1 MSQTNLKLFTSNRL
15 EILAKKLARIVQTP
29 LPTPFTPEII
39 VVQSQ
44 GMERWISMELARL
57 NGISANCSFPFPNAF
72 LENIFKKLIPDLPEV
87 SPFEPEMMTFRLMKI
102 IPACAGTKGF
112 ENLQAYLVEDGNQ
125 LKLYQLAG
133 RLADLFDQYQVFRPR
148 LLFQWEQSKEEK
160 KSPDVW
166 QARLWRELS
175 HGHEGLHR
183 ARLRETLLKQI
194 ADMRLEPAR
203 LPARVSLFGI
213 SHLPLFH
220 LQAFAELS
228 RLIEVNLFLIEPC
241 REYWADIRSD
251 REIKKIRRKNP
262 RVAENIEWYHFEKGN
277 RLLAAMGA
285 LGRDF
290 LKLISDL
297 DCDIYEQFAEP
308 QEHSIL
314 SCLQSDILNLR
325 DREINMAPDPPGSS
339 IGSPPDRD
347 NISGS
352 QSDVFQLSEHDT
364 SVQVHSCHSP
374 MREIEVLHDNLLAMF
389 EDDSDLMP
397 KDIMVMTPDIEKY
410 APYIHAVFDS
420 QTEPSLRI
428 PYSVADQSPRTEG
441 RVIEGFL
448 ALFDINDGR
457 FGAVQV
463 LSLLEYPGIKERFN
477 LAESDIEL
485 IERWVTDTQI
495 RWGIDADSRLEAG
508 FCGFP
513 ENTWQAGL
521 QRLILGYAMPGL
533 QHHMFSGILPYDN
546 IEGGDA
552 RTLGNFLSFIDRLI
566 SWSQKLAQ
574 PQTLRS
580 WQKTLAALVDRF
592 FKPDESQEKQ
602 LQVLRNFLDNLADI
616 EYQADFH
623 DKIQPAVIKSY
634 LKSRLDQNRY
644 GSGFLTGGVT
654 FCAMLP
660 MRSIPFKII
669 CLIGM
674 SNDAYPRDFQPLNF
688 DLIARHPQ
696 PGDRSRRNDDKYL
709 FLESILSARQKLY
722 ISYVGHSIQ
731 DNSPLPP
738 SVLVSELLDTIEKSF
753 VGPDRRS
760 PLGKIV
766 TQHRLQAF
774 SSWYFRSGTGLF
786 SYSIDNMLA
795 SRAEKTNPPS
805 FFDTRIPL
813 SPEETAQAQKLD
825 LDSLGRF
832 FSNPTRFFIQTRLGI
847 FLADNMSKL
856 AERENFVLIAL
867 EKYLVEQNL
876 LKARLSGSDLA
887 DFKPVQK
894 ALGQLPHGHVGDFSY
909 SQMRIEVEDFVSK
922 ISRFT
927 DAGPCNPLDIDAH
940 MVGFDLRGRMSG
952 ITEYGWVHIRYAR
965 NNARDILSSWIY
977 HLVMCHEAPP
987 EYPRTSF
994 LICKDSAIQ
1003 FGSVPEC
1010 KPLLENLL
1018 NLFRSGLEEPI
1029 HFFPETSHEY
1039 ARQKLIKSL
1048 SDQAALAKADQKW
1061 QGGNSP
1067 RKFTHAE
1074 SDDRY
1079 YDLCF
1084 RRKDPLDDEFSK
1096 IALMVFEPLFEHSRE
1111 IVL

>member
-1 MSQTNLKLFTSNRL
+1 MSQTNLKLFASNRF
-15 EILAKKLARIVQTP
+15 EILAKQLAGVVQTP

-39 VVQSQ
+39 VVQSR

-57 NGISANCSFPFPNAF
+57 NGISANCFFPFPNAF
-72 LENIFKKLIPDLPEV
+72 LENIFKELIPNLPDV
-87 SPFEPEMMTFRLMKI
+87 SPFDPEIMTFRLMKI
-102 IPACAGTKGF
+102 IPQCAGQKGF
-112 ENLQAYLVEDGNQ
+112 ENLQAYLVEDGNH

-133 RLADLFDQYQVFRPR
+133 RIADLFDQYQVFRPQ
-148 LLFQWEQSKEEK
+148 LLFRWEQSKEEK
-160 KSPDVW
+160 KPPDVW
-166 QARLWRELS
+166 QAGLWRELS
-175 HGHEGLHR
+175 RGYERLHR

-194 ADMRLEPAR
+194 RDLRLDPAR

-220 LQAFAELS
+220 LQTFAELS

-241 REYWADIRSD
+241 REYWADIMSE
-251 REIKKIRRKNP
+251 REVKKIRRKNP
-262 RVAENIEWYHFEKGN
+262 QVAENIEWYHFEKGN
-277 RLLAAMGA
+277 RLLANMGT

-297 DCDIYEQFAEP
+297 DCDIFEQFAEP
-308 QEHSIL
+308 QEHSML

-325 DREINMAPDPPGSS
+325 DREFNMNTGPPGLPSD
-339 IGSPPDRD
+339 IDH
-347 NISGS
+347 ISGS
-352 QSDVFQLSEHDT
+352 QSEIFQLSEHDT

-389 EDDSDLMP
+389 EEDSDLMP
-397 KDIMVMTPDIEKY
+397 KDIIVMTPDIEKY

-420 QTEPSLRI
+420 QTDKSLRI
-428 PYSVADQSPRTEG
+428 PYSVADQSPRTES
-441 RVIEGFL
+441 RMIEGFL

-463 LSLLEYPGIKERFN
+463 LSLLEYPGMKERFD

-495 RWGIDADSRLEAG
+495 RWGIDADSRLDAG
-508 FCGFP
+508 LSGFT
-513 ENTWQAGL
+513 ENTWQSGL

-533 QHHMFSGILPYDN
+533 QHHMFNGILPYDN

-552 RTLGNFLSFIDRLI
+552 QTLGNFLSFIERLI
-566 SWSQKLAQ
+566 SWSKKLAQ

-580 WQKTLAALVDRF
+580 WQMTLAALVDRF
-592 FKPDESQEKQ
+592 FKLDENQERQ

-616 EYQADFH
+616 ENKADFH
-623 DKIQPAVIKSY
+623 DDVQPAVIKSY

-644 GSGFLTGGVT
+644 GSGFLTGGIT

-674 SNDAYPRDFQPLNF
+674 GNDAYPRDFQPLNF

-709 FLESILSARQKLY
+709 FLESILSARQTLY
-722 ISYVGHSIQ
+722 ISYVGQSIQ
-731 DNSPLPP
+731 DNSILPP

-753 VGPDRRS
+753 VGLDQRN
-760 PLGKIV
+760 PLEKIV
-766 TQHRLQAF
+766 TKHRLQAF
-774 SSWYFRSGTGLF
+774 SSWYFRGGTGLF

-795 SRAEKTNPPS
+795 SRSEKADPPT
-805 FFDTRIPL
+805 FFETRIPQ
-813 SPEETAQAQKLD
+813 SPEEVAQGQKLE
-825 LDSLGRF
+825 LDSLCRF
-832 FSNPTRFFIQTRLGI
+832 FSNPTRFFIQRRLGF
-847 FLADNMSKL
+847 FLADNISML
-856 AERENFVLIAL
+856 EDRENFVLIAL

-876 LKARLSGSDLA
+876 LKARLSGSDLV
-887 DFKPVQK
+887 DFKPIQK

-909 SQMRIEVEDFVSK
+909 NEMSVEVEGFVKK
-922 ISRFT
+922 IERFT
-927 DAGPCNPLDIDAH
+927 SAAPMDSLEIDVQLA
-940 MVGFDLRGRMSG
+940 GFDLRGRVPD
-952 ITEYGWVHIRYAR
+952 ITESGWVNIRYAR
-965 NNARDILSSWIY
+965 KNVKNILSSWIY
-977 HLVMCHEAPP
+977 HLVLCHEAPP

-994 LICKDSAIQ
+994 LISKNSAIQ
-1003 FGSVPEC
+1003 FGPVPES
-1010 KPLLENLL
+1010 KALIETLL

-1029 HFFPETSHEY
+1029 HFFPESSHEY
-1039 ARQKLIKSL
+1039 AQQKLIKSL
-1048 SDQAALAKADQKW
+1048 SDQAALAKAGQKW
-1061 QGGNSP
+1061 RGGNPP
-1067 RKFTHAE
+1067 RKFTKAE

-1084 RRKDPLDDEFSK
+1084 RRMDPLDDGFRK
-1096 IALMVFEPLFEHSRE
+1096 IALLVFTPIIANSKE
-1111 IVL
+1111 IIL